1 MLGCKIAVALTIQA
15 VALACGFG
23 YIAEGVQPA
32 SLVQN
37 GRGNAVAA
45 PLFAVRAAAQGDVI
59 LRGSGELKCRVTKG
73 RTVHRQAARN
83 RHTVNA
89 NLYRSRHSIVHHTV
103 QNPTHQVNALAL
115 AIMATVEP
123 SCADLYSE
131 KERAARSGRHSP
143 PNL

>member
-1 MLGCKIAVALTIQA
+1 MFVCKIAAARTIEA
-15 VALACGFG
+15 VAWSRGFG
-23 YIAEGVQPA
+23 YTAEGVQAA

-89 NLYRSRHSIVHHTV
+89 KLYRFRTIWFTIQSRVAPIKLT
-103 QNPTHQVNALAL
+103 PL
-115 AIMATVEP
+115 
-123 SCADLYSE
+123 
-131 KERAARSGRHSP
+131 R
-143 PNL
+143 

>member
-1 MLGCKIAVALTIQA
+1 MLAREIAATRTIQA
-15 VALACGFG
+15 VTLARGFG

-32 SLVQN
+32 RLVQN
-37 GRGNAVAA
+37 GRGNAVAV

-89 NLYRSRHSIVHHTV
+89 KLYRSRTV
-103 QNPTHQVNALAL
+103 
-115 AIMATVEP
+115 
-123 SCADLYSE
+123 
-131 KERAARSGRHSP
+131 
-143 PNL
+143 